1 MSWIHL
7 VLGAAALF
15 VAPFV
20 GGLLGGLDRKITA
33 RLQGRKGPPITQPFY
48 DFLKLWGKE
57 PIVAGRFQNVFPWVY
72 LLSVV
77 ASLLLVFLGQDLLV
91 MVFVLTLG
99 SAALILGA
107 FSVKSP
113 YAQVGAQRELLQLLA
128 YEPVLILVTV
138 AIYLANGKSFEVA
151 EIVAAETPLIYSIP
165 LVAVALLPVIEIKMR
180 KSPFDISTSHHA
192 HQETVR
198 GVLTEFSGRQLA
210 LIELTHWYEAVLLFS
225 LVALF
230 WASSWP
236 LALVLCAAFFLVAVV
251 WDNVS
256 ARMTW
261 SWALKFTWSFGIGLA
276 VINLAWLWARDL

>member
-1 MSWIHL
+1 MSWTHL
-7 VLGAAALF
+7 ALGAAALF
-15 VAPFV
+15 VAPLV
-20 GGLLGGLDRKITA
+20 GGFLGGIDRKLTA
-33 RLQGRKGPPITQPFY
+33 RLQGRRGPPITQPFY

-57 PIVAGRFQNVFPWVY
+57 PIVVGRFQNVFPWVY

-99 SAALILGA
+99 SGALILGA

-128 YEPVLILVTV
+128 YEPVLILVV
-138 AIYLANGKSFEVA
+138 VGIYVVNNSFAVS
-151 EIVAAETPLIYSIP
+151 EIVAAEQPLIYSVP
-165 LVAVALLPVIEIKMR
+165 LLAVALLPVIEIKMR

-210 LIELTHWYEAVLLFS
+210 LVELAHWYEAVLLFA

-236 LALVLCAAFFLVAVV
+236 LAALLCAVFFLVAVV

-261 SWALKFTWSFGIGLA
+261 SWAVKFTWTFGIGLA
-276 VINLAWLWARDL
+276 VINLAWLWVRA